1 MINNLTNPKY
11 ILPELPGAKRK
22 FASTICTNPVW
33 LKFKIER
40 PLDDE
45 TPATPAN

>member
-33 LKFKIER
+33 LFQTD
-40 PLDDE
+40 PPAG
-45 TPATPAN
+45 TP